1 MYLDGDSSILI
12 TGASGFVGQS
22 ILDYMS
28 NSEAIYG
35 KRITLIANRSLPILT
50 TKLKEKYKIQF
61 IQKDLMK
68 EWGSFGDFTHFIN
81 LAGDGTEDPYSIQS
95 GEKFLRI
102 SRNAV
107 KWINNQDLNVF
118 HASSGATL
126 GYVPIDTKATNVWN
140 KENFIR
146 YRLEAEDSFLSEA
159 IPHANV
165 RIGKLFS
172 FMGPRIVS
180 KKQYAINQFIDGAI
194 TTGVVN
200 LKGDSRTIRSYLW
213 CDNMAEWIL
222 KSFLS
227 PSDSILNI
235 GSSVGVSMVELGKYI
250 ASKTG
255 ASLEISTDFETGDI
269 YVAPNEDTLKLLG
282 VSEGL
287 SWMEQVDELMQKRT
301 AEAKHGY

>member
-1 MYLDGDSSILI
+1 
-12 TGASGFVGQS
+12 
-22 ILDYMS
+22 
-28 NSEAIYG
+28 
-35 KRITLIANRSLPILT
+35 
-50 TKLKEKYKIQF
+50 
-61 IQKDLMK
+61 
-68 EWGSFGDFTHFIN
+68 
-81 LAGDGTEDPYSIQS
+81 
-95 GEKFLRI
+95 
-102 SRNAV
+102 
-107 KWINNQDLNVF
+107 
-118 HASSGATL
+118 
-126 GYVPIDTKATNVWN
+126 
-140 KENFIR
+140 
-146 YRLEAEDSFLSEA
+146 
-159 IPHANV
+159 
-165 RIGKLFS
+165 
-172 FMGPRIVS
+172 MGPRIVS